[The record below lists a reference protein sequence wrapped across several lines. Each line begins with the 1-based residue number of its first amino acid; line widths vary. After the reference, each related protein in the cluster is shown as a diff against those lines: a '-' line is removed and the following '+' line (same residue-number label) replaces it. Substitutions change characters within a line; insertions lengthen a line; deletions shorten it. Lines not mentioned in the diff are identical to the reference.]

1 MKKHA
6 KRIFG
11 AASAALLAVCSAAA
25 VFPQLTASARYTTVN
40 PLTEAPV
47 TYKKGYIYA
56 GDVNKDGALNRN
68 DYDIL
73 LGIASSD
80 MYPKDLPMYVMDLNG
95 DGTVSMSDAE
105 MLGDFVSEDNLIIL
119 GDVYAPHTDG
129 ITGMDAQAILN
140 YVRGTVP
147 TDVNY
152 RKQVSPFIDYIGD
165 LFNRGDGLTEE
176 DAMIIMRYIE
186 NIDKY
191 GPLEPRMWVHEYE
204 FDEEGRIIYNDN
216 PKTRYAGNHLLS
228 RSVTLDGTLGLNLY
242 AHIDDDTESIIF
254 DGPNGHMV
262 LIRYIPHRQTE
273 QLSYALRRKA
283 VCPLR
288 YLRHHPLTPLWT
300 ITNSPSGIIWTIT
313 TIRATM
319 KRPMLLSVRLT
330 TTARPLRTIL
340 RAGAVR

>member
-95 DGTVSMSDAE
+95 DGTVSQADAK

-119 GDVYAPHTDG
+119 GDVYDPHTEG

-147 TDVNY
+147 NSLYY
-152 RKQVSPFIDYIGD
+152 RENVSPFIDYIGD

-191 GPLEPRMWVHEYE
+191 GPLEPRM
-204 FDEEGRIIYNDN
+204 
-216 PKTRYAGNHLLS
+216 
-228 RSVTLDGTLGLNLY
+228 
-242 AHIDDDTESIIF
+242 
-254 DGPNGHMV
+254 
-262 LIRYIPHRQTE
+262 
-273 QLSYALRRKA
+273 
-283 VCPLR
+283 
-288 YLRHHPLTPLWT
+288 
-300 ITNSPSGIIWTIT
+300 
-313 TIRATM
+313 
-319 KRPMLLSVRLT
+319 
-330 TTARPLRTIL
+330 
-340 RAGAVR
+340 